1 MGVMRIDFL
10 IGMVCLSVLFSC
22 SPSRELTDGGSASE
36 PAYFYAI
43 DGSVE
48 ADQELER
55 YLEPWRR
62 QVERQMNRILSV
74 SAGPFRY
81 GQPESALGN
90 VTADILRYRAAHE
103 MERFVHLAILDPSF
117 IAAEL
122 PEGEITVGDLHE
134 LMPADER
141 LTVLEMEGSAVR
153 NLADEIAVEGGAPI
167 SGLRMVIRDSSASGV
182 LVDSG
187 SIEEGEIYFLATG
200 HSSLATGRFP
210 SLQEYQSRTDYD
222 LLLRDMMIDYFRSNP
237 YVEPLE
243 DYRVRIR

>member
-1 MGVMRIDFL
+1 MGVMRLGFV
-10 IGMVCLSVLFSC
+10 IGMVCVTVLFSC
-22 SPSRELTDGGSASE
+22 GPAGGLTREENTPE
-36 PAYFYAI
+36 PAYFYTI

-48 ADQELER
+48 SDEQLER
-55 YLEPWRR
+55 YLGPWRR
-62 QVERQMNRILSV
+62 RVDREMNQTLSL

-103 MERFVHLAILDPSF
+103 MERFVHLAILDPAL

-141 LTVLEMEGSAVR
+141 LTVLEMEGRTVR
-153 NLADEIAVEGGAPI
+153 DLADEIAAEGGAPI

-187 SIEEGEIYFLATG
+187 SLEDDRTYFLATG
-200 HSSLATGRFP
+200 HSTLSKDRFP
-210 SLQEYQSRTDYD
+210 SLQEYRSRTDYD
-222 LLLRDMMIDYFRSNP
+222 LLLRELMIDYFRANP
-237 YVEPLE
+237 CVEPLE